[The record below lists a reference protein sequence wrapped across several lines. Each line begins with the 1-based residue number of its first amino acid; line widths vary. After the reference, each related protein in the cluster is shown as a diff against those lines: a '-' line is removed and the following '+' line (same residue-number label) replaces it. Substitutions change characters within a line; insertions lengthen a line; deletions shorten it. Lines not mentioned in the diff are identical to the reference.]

1 MTAWE
6 TIREA
11 PRRIGEAAAQAR
23 PQLRGITSPP
33 RRMAG
38 STFAVLVVGLL
49 VGGMV
54 GMLLLTTLLQN
65 QAFEIRAA
73 QRTASELG
81 YRASDLEA
89 QVNRAKAP
97 AALGQRAA
105 ALGMVPNPRAVFIDL
120 STGEVLGEPVPVR
133 GDEIP
138 SLPASPSCP
147 PLEDEA
153 GRRRRRPPRPP
164 TGHQPAAGRGA
175 GRRRPRRRAARRR
188 RRRSPPRPTAT
199 DTAGAPPDEPPSR
212 RPSPEPAAPAA
223 ASRSRPPPSGCAC

>member
-23 PQLRGITSPP
+23 PQLRSITSPR

-38 STFAVLVVGLL
+38 ATFAVFVVGLFFS
-49 VGGMV
+49 GMV

-65 QAFEIRAA
+65 QAFEVRAA
-73 QRTASELG
+73 QRTASELS

-138 SLPASPSCP
+138 SLTRVPVVPAP
-147 PLEDEA
+147 EDEVPPADAPPA
-153 GRRRRRPPRPP
+153 GGGQPAEGGAAADAPAADAA
-164 TGHQPAAGRGA
+164 TTEQPAAETLADGTPA
-175 GRRRPRRRAARRR
+175 EQ
-188 RRRSPPRPTAT
+188 PTAT
-199 DTAGAPPDEPPSR
+199 DTPGATP
-212 RPSPEPAAPAA
+212 
-223 ASRSRPPPSGCAC
+223 

>member
-23 PQLRGITSPP
+23 PQLRSITSPR

-38 STFAVLVVGLL
+38 ATFAVFVIGLFFS
-49 VGGMV
+49 GMV

-73 QRTASELG
+73 QRTASELS

-97 AALGQRAA
+97 VALGQRAA

-120 STGEVLGEPVPVR
+120 STGEVLGKPVPVR

-138 SLPASPSCP
+138 SLTRVPVVP
-147 PLEDEA
+147 PLEDEV
-153 GRRRRRPPRPP
+153 PPADAPP
-164 TGHQPAAGRGA
+164 ADGAQPAEGEPAADAPAAEQPAAEQ
-175 GRRRPRRRAARRR
+175 PAAEQ
-188 RRRSPPRPTAT
+188 PAAEQPTAT
-199 DTAGAPPDEPPSR
+199 DTAGATP
-212 RPSPEPAAPAA
+212 
-223 ASRSRPPPSGCAC
+223 